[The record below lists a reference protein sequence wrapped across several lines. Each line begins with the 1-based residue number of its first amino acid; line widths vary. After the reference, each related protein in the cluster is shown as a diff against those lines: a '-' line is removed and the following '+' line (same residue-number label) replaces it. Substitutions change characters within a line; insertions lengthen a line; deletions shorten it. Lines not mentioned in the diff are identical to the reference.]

1 MATNTISQL
10 TSIVKENRP
19 ISVEFLP
26 NGAPAV
32 RSDVL
37 AAHFNRSHKNVLRD
51 IAKLRPKCPESF
63 RGLNFEPTLVD
74 VPGPNGAVRQE
85 RAYLLTRDGFT
96 LLVMGF
102 TGAAA
107 VAWKLKYIK
116 AFNALEAAVVQN
128 QSELARQAG
137 YQQGIDEARALP
149 AAEADRKVA
158 YLAGMKEGKK
168 LQKRQDG
175 LTRLI
180 KIRAYLQKGLSQQE
194 IGKILG
200 VSHQAISDTL
210 ARARRQGV
218 TA

>member
-1 MATNTISQL
+1 MATNTVSQL
-10 TSIVKENRP
+10 TSIVKENKP
-19 ISVEFLP
+19 IHVEFTDS
-26 NGAPAV
+26 GTPAV
-32 RSDVL
+32 LTSVV
-37 AAHFNRSHKNVLRD
+37 AGHFGKKHKSVLRD
-51 IAKLRPKCPESF
+51 IAKLRPKCLISF
-63 RGLNFEPTLVD
+63 CEHNFVPTSID
-74 VPGPNGAVRQE
+74 ISQPNGGTRQE

-107 VAWKLKYIK
+107 VAWKLKYIE

-158 YLAGMKEGKK
+158 YLAGMKEGRK